1 MRIHKANP
9 HASLRMTARWGRRGN
24 TRLCHV
30 VIPFRSNSPPHVEIP
45 TCLTSKSPPHVE
57 IPPPRLRRE
66 KWGTRLGQAL
76 SLQKTETQGSA
87 PAFTTSL
94 RCCTGEPS
102 GLTSF
107 RFRCRLRFACMAFQ
121 FDQNQVQCIVASV
134 LRQISD
140 GVFVLRVACFG
151 GKVLLFPVR
160 KSELAL
166 RVV

>member
-30 VIPFRSNSPPHVEIP
+30 VIPVSGRNPLHVEFP
-45 TCLTSKSPPHVE
+45 ALRRNTHLSHVE

-102 GLTSF
+102 GL
-107 RFRCRLRFACMAFQ
+107 
-121 FDQNQVQCIVASV
+121 
-134 LRQISD
+134 
-140 GVFVLRVACFG
+140 
-151 GKVLLFPVR
+151 
-160 KSELAL
+160 
-166 RVV
+166 